1 MNSRD
6 VQENIYYWIEEDK
19 VVEHIWVRIEEQ
31 HAWIGLTETG
41 VELMGDL
48 VYISPA
54 NIGQKIEKGK
64 GVATLESS
72 KWVGP
77 ISTPLEGEIA
87 DINESLVKN
96 PSLINKNPF
105 SHWIVKLKIPQKNIP
120 KCLVTGAEGAKLYR
134 KATESDLSDKSS
146 A

>member
-6 VQENIYYWIEEDK
+6 IPENIYYWIDEGK
-19 VVEHIWVRIEEQ
+19 VIEHIWVRIEGQ
-31 HAWIGLTETG
+31 NAWIGLTETG

-48 VYISPA
+48 VYVSPA

-77 ISTPLEGEIA
+77 ISTPIEGEIA
-87 DINESLVKN
+87 DINESLIKN

-105 SHWIVKLKIPQKNIP
+105 SHWIVKLKTPQHNIP
-120 KCLVTGAEGAKLYR
+120 KCLVTGAEGEELYR
-134 KATESDLSDKSS
+134 KATENDLSDRSS